1 MSNSFDLSAEEQ
13 QKNIREFIET
23 HGSEG
28 FFVLYFR
35 QLFYRYV
42 KQELKSSADE
52 IDGVGQQLYF
62 DEEGDELLRTYRE
75 ELLEQCEKR
84 ARELVDNLAT
94 DSELGRVIADGNIE
108 EFDEFEEQFREAVHS
123 KFEDWEE
130 QGIEL
135 VEEVEDEA
143 EESE

>member
-13 QKNIREFIET
+13 QENIREFIET

-84 ARELVDNLAT
+84 ARELVDDLAT